1 MHLLLTLSDVLVS
14 QFTSNCWT
22 LRETC
27 PETISI
33 GHMTKTQPGLA
44 KRLYLPYRSITP
56 TVPVLTVW
64 KQQQDM
70 IKSVQKEN
78 WGIRRL
84 GLITAL
90 ISWIEEY
97 NQATISMMIH
107 MMGIKSNK
115 TKHKAS
121 KSKSKSNK
129 QAGLVVGTH
138 NQPPPPAE
146 RRAPAAQQRA
156 REEKASSNN
165 VRRQRSTGNYFT
177 ASPLPVILLF
187 FGFEPYSYVVSEKKA
202 ELKLYSFEGV
212 YFCTL
217 PVKGLF
223 KEVIQLFIIT
233 NKCFRIYHII
243 AVLSSCIYYDASCC
257 LSRLACFGAA
267 FPCLLL
273 LSSCSWSTFVVWL
286 F

>member
-121 KSKSKSNK
+121 KSKQQASRPRRRHTQPTTTTSREARAGGAAKS
-129 QAGLVVGTH
+129 
-138 NQPPPPAE
+138 E
-146 RRAPAAQQRA
+146 RRKSKQQQR
-156 REEKASSNN
+156 
-165 VRRQRSTGNYFT
+165 
-177 ASPLPVILLF
+177 
-187 FGFEPYSYVVSEKKA
+187 
-202 ELKLYSFEGV
+202 
-212 YFCTL
+212 
-217 PVKGLF
+217 
-223 KEVIQLFIIT
+223 
-233 NKCFRIYHII
+233 
-243 AVLSSCIYYDASCC
+243 
-257 LSRLACFGAA
+257 
-267 FPCLLL
+267 
-273 LSSCSWSTFVVWL
+273 
-286 F
+286 

>member
-138 NQPPPPAE
+138 NQPPPASREARAGGAAKSE
-146 RRAPAAQQRA
+146 RRKSKQQQR
-156 REEKASSNN
+156 
-165 VRRQRSTGNYFT
+165 
-177 ASPLPVILLF
+177 
-187 FGFEPYSYVVSEKKA
+187 
-202 ELKLYSFEGV
+202 
-212 YFCTL
+212 
-217 PVKGLF
+217 
-223 KEVIQLFIIT
+223 
-233 NKCFRIYHII
+233 
-243 AVLSSCIYYDASCC
+243 
-257 LSRLACFGAA
+257 
-267 FPCLLL
+267 
-273 LSSCSWSTFVVWL
+273 
-286 F
+286 

>member
-138 NQPPPPAE
+138 TQQPPAE
-146 RRAPAAQQRA
+146 APAAQQRA

-243 AVLSSCIYYDASCC
+243 AVLSSCFDYDLLWCELLP
-257 LSRLACFGAA
+257 LSARLFWC
-267 FPCLLL
+267 CLLL